1 MQALPHHY
9 SVEASTA
16 PQGDV
21 ALVTE
26 GVAGL
31 PSAAPV
37 EFGGPG
43 GRWSPESLL
52 VAAVADC
59 FVLTFRAIAR
69 ASDLPWTS
77 LRCAVSGTLDRPADK
92 KTRFTAFALDATLVT
107 PPGVDADKA
116 TRLLEKAEAT
126 CLVTNSLSATTHLSC
141 TVSAEG

>member
-9 SVEASTA
+9 SVEASA
-16 PQGDV
+16 ASQGDV
-21 ALVTE
+21 ALVSE
-26 GVAGL
+26 GVAAL
-31 PSAAPV
+31 ASAAPV

-69 ASDLPWTS
+69 ASELPWTS

-92 KTRFTAFALDATLVT
+92 RTRFTAFALEVTLDT

-116 TRLLEKAEAT
+116 TRLLERAEAS
-126 CLVTNSLSATTHLSC
+126 CLITNSLSATTHLSC
-141 TVSAEG
+141 TVTAAG